1 MKTDNCSMYFV
12 MYNETTFLF
21 SKQKLVFIFYT
32 CLLIL
37 TVHSKKYIF
46 RVFMLK
52 SCENYYKMILYRTSS
67 YNFGS
72 LKHHNIR

>member
-21 SKQKLVFIFYT
+21 SKQKLVFIFT
-32 CLLIL
+32 RLLIL

-52 SCENYYKMILYRTSS
+52 SCENS
-67 YNFGS
+67 YIVQN
-72 LKHHNIR
+72 L

>member
-32 CLLIL
+32 F
-37 TVHSKKYIF
+37 TDFNSAQ
-46 RVFMLK
+46 
-52 SCENYYKMILYRTSS
+52 
-67 YNFGS
+67 
-72 LKHHNIR
+72 